1 MNTTPHR
8 NPHGASHALR
18 FTGLPALAHA
28 DRYSPELTRQARW
41 SRTQPA
47 LAAAPRLK
55 KSFWLSLLAGLL
67 AFGALAFGVFV
78 AASDTG
84 CAARETGT
92 SGNYSQ
98 STLAPITSAGADTA
112 TSGSCKRKQGSGRLE
127 HPKTML

>member
-1 MNTTPHR
+1 MNTIPHR

-28 DRYSPELTRQARW
+28 DRHSPELTMQARW

-47 LAAAPRLK
+47 LVAAPRLK

-67 AFGALAFGVFV
+67 AFGALAFGVLV

-84 CAARETGT
+84 CAAREAGA

-98 STLAPITSAGADTA
+98 STLAPITSAGTGTA
-112 TSGSCKRKQGSGRLE
+112 TSGSCKRKQEPGRLE